1 MRSHPLAA
9 LILVPALAILAGCG
23 AGGAPG
29 GHGHGG
35 GEGGGMPPPPQ
46 VGVAAP
52 LARELPVMRELTGRV
67 EATETVTLNPQVSG
81 LVVKVHVAD
90 GAEVKAGDPI
100 LDIDEA
106 PLKATLA
113 RVGAQLARAESQLAQ
128 AKLQFERGKRLVDG
142 QVISRQQY
150 DDQEAAVRTAEAEV
164 AAAKAAL
171 TSAQLDLGY
180 AKVKAPIAGRL
191 GRILTTQGNLVQ
203 GGGPVPAT
211 MITTLVSIDP
221 VYVSFDLDEGAWRQ
235 AGARLRA
242 SANGGAPVP
251 VRVGL
256 VGDQGFPHEGQVAFV
271 DNRIDEGS
279 GAMRVRARVANPD
292 RLLTPG
298 AFARVQ
304 VEIAPK
310 RPVLLIH
317 ERAVQNQ
324 LDMRYVLT
332 VDDKGGTGFRPVR
345 LGDAVGP
352 LRVVEGGLAAG
363 ERIVVLGLAKIFYPG
378 MPVTPGEASMETLEM
393 KDAPAGAP
401 GAPPAPGGEAPKAA
415 ATPDAKSAET
425 KQPATDAKPVE
436 AKKPEGA
443 KP

>member
-1 MRSHPLAA
+1 MRSPA
-9 LILVPALAILAGCG
+9 LLSSFIFVPALAMLAGCG
-23 AGGAPG
+23 AGGGAPG
-29 GHGHGG
+29 GHGDGG
-35 GEGGGMPPPPQ
+35 GHQGPPPPQ

-52 LARELPVMRELTGRV
+52 LARELPVVRELTARI
-67 EATETVTLNPQVSG
+67 EAIETVTLNPQVSG

-106 PLKATLA
+106 PLKATVA
-113 RVGAQLARAESQLAQ
+113 RVAAEVARAESQLAQ
-128 AKLQFERGKRLVDG
+128 AKLQFERAKRLVDS

-150 DDQEAAVRTAEAEV
+150 DDQEAAARTAEAQV

-171 TSAQLDLGY
+171 TTAQLDLGY
-180 AKVKAPIAGRL
+180 AKLKAPIAGRL

-211 MITTLVSIDP
+211 MITSLVSIDP
-221 VYVSFDLDEGAWRQ
+221 VYVSFDLDEGTWRQ
-235 AGARLRA
+235 VGARLRA

-251 VRVGL
+251 VRVGM
-256 VGDQGFPHEGQVAFV
+256 VGDQGFPHQGQVAFV

-279 GAMRVRARVANPD
+279 GAIRIRARVANPD

-324 LDMRYVLT
+324 LDIRYVLT
-332 VDDKGGTGFRPVR
+332 VDEKGGTGFRPVQ
-345 LGDAVGP
+345 LGDAVGT
-352 LRVVEGGLAAG
+352 LRVVEGGLKAD

-378 MPVTPGEASMETLEM
+378 MPVAPAEASMETLEM
-393 KDAPAGAP
+393 VAAPAASDAPAA
-401 GAPPAPGGEAPKAA
+401 
-415 ATPDAKSAET
+415 PDAGSTKDAGDKSADT
-425 KQPATDAKPVE
+425 KPVE
-436 AKKPEGA
+436 ATKTEGA

>member
-1 MRSHPLAA
+1 MRLLIPSLVIAA
-9 LILVPALAILAGCG
+9 SLTIIGCGDGG
-23 AGGAPG
+23 AGGGHGDG
-29 GHGHGG
+29 GHA
-35 GEGGGMPPPPQ
+35 MPPTQ

-52 LARELPVMRELTGRV
+52 LARELPVIREVTGRI
-67 EATETVTLNPQVSG
+67 EAIEMVTLNPQVSG
-81 LVVKVHVAD
+81 VVVKVHVAD

-100 LDIDEA
+100 LDIDEQ

-113 RVGAQLARAESQLAQ
+113 RISAEVARAESHLAQ
-128 AKLQFERGKRLVDG
+128 AKAQFERGKRLVND

-164 AAAKAAL
+164 AAAKAAF

-180 AKVKAPIAGRL
+180 AKVTAPIAGRL
-191 GRILTTQGNLVQ
+191 GKILTTQGNLVQ

-211 MITTLVSIDP
+211 MITSIVSIDP
-221 VYVSFDLDEGAWRQ
+221 VYVSFDLDENTWRQ

-242 SANGGAPVP
+242 STTGGEPVQI
-251 VRVGL
+251 RVGL
-256 VGDQGFPHEGQVAFV
+256 SGDQGFPHQGQVAFV

-279 GAMRVRARVANPD
+279 GAIRIRARLANPD
-292 RLLTPG
+292 RSLTPG

-304 VEIAPK
+304 VDVAPK

-317 ERAVQNQ
+317 ERAVQSQ

-332 VDDKGGTGFRPVR
+332 VDDKGVTGFRPVQ
-345 LGDAVGP
+345 LGDAYGQ
-352 LRVVEGGLAAG
+352 LRVVEGGLKAD

-378 MPVTPGEASMETLEM
+378 MTVAPAEASMETLEM
-393 KDAPAGAP
+393 ANPPAGA
-401 GAPPAPGGEAPKAA
+401 GAPQPEAKPTA
-415 ATPDAKSAET
+415 ATT
-425 KQPATDAKPVE
+425 T
-436 AKKPEGA
+436 EGA